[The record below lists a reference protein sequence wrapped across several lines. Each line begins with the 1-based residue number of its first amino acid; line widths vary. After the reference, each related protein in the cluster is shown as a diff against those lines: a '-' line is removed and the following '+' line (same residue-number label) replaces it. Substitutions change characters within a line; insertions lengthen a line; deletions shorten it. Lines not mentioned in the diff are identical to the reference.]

1 MFDHFIFCVLCFP
14 VWWRQACIDCIVYDT
29 FKYVQLIS
37 TLLAGNMAAL
47 YESIY
52 LSCVSS
58 DVWGFQCFKVRSL
71 LAGSC
76 RASSNGCRRMQSFVW
91 SLAASLYAFMNPLVL
106 TRIVMAAFLQ
116 WRCFSAQPARSCCR
130 GIFWKTRWATIHLQM
145 LSRST
150 RSPRMFDRSWP
161 DPLNFIDFEIYGLH
175 CVNCRYVI
183 SLFA

>member
-1 MFDHFIFCVLCFP
+1 MFDHFIFCVLRFP
-14 VWWRQACIDCIVYDT
+14 VWWRQACIDCIVYDM

-37 TLLAGNMAAL
+37 TLLAGNNMAAL

-52 LSCVSS
+52 HAWVLMFGDSS
-58 DVWGFQCFKVRSL
+58 
-71 LAGSC
+71 AC

-145 LSRST
+145 LSRIT

-161 DPLNFIDFEIYGLH
+161 HPLNFIDFEIYGLH
-175 CVNCRYVI
+175 CANVDM
-183 SLFA
+183 